1 MKQAMTPR
9 CPGIDAADPSP
20 IDDRGL
26 IGAAGIPP
34 GDRSAGCAVCR
45 TYRRLGPAPG
55 RRAAGVHMRAPVAH
69 GVSARAM
76 RAPGYRMDGTDARP
90 YHDAG
95 ILRPGGR
102 AGPRQSGGLTRPA
115 KLEPPRMAPG
125 SRLRRRE
132 AGAGSQPPAMPDM
145 ARYGSRRPCA
155 VSCIA
160 SAMGCGAAAGRLQRT
175 PSGSPVVCRDRARPP
190 DEITLPRGGPAS
202 ATSSSRRAAS
212 PGAHGS
218 SPGERDDQRIS
229 RQPRERPERALA
241 RTRRRA
247 PRPRRHPPP
256 AAGSTPDPT
265 PARAAGPDARRPPRW
280 PRCSPDG
287 AAP

>member
-34 GDRSAGCAVCR
+34 GDRSAECAVYR

-55 RRAAGVHMRAPVAH
+55 RRAAGVHMCAPVAH

-95 ILRPGGR
+95 ILRPEGR

-132 AGAGSQPPAMPDM
+132 DGAGSQPPAMPD
-145 ARYGSRRPCA
+145 
-155 VSCIA
+155 V
-160 SAMGCGAAAGRLQRT
+160 AATVRGIVHCQCDGLR
-175 PSGSPVVCRDRARPP
+175 
-190 DEITLPRGGPAS
+190 RGGW
-202 ATSSSRRAAS
+202 AS
-212 PGAHGS
+212 PACSLGLASRMSGPGS
-218 SPGERDDQRIS
+218 
-229 RQPRERPERALA
+229 AA
-241 RTRRRA
+241 R
-247 PRPRRHPPP
+247 
-256 AAGSTPDPT
+256 
-265 PARAAGPDARRPPRW
+265 
-280 PRCSPDG
+280 
-287 AAP
+287 